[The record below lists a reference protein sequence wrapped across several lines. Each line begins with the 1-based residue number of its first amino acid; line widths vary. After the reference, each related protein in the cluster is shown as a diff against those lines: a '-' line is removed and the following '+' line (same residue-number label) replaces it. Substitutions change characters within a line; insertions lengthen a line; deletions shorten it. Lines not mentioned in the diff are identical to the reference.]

1 MVKVLFGSL
10 MLQLPLTACARQE
23 AVPGGADA
31 WRADLEVLANELPRV
46 HANAFHTIDQ
56 ERFAAEVSSL
66 GTALPQLDRDQII
79 VRLMRLVAL
88 IGDGHTHLDLP
99 PTSPRHPLEL
109 AWFGSELRVVAAAV
123 SHDVTLGARV
133 VGIGGMSV
141 DSAMTLASHLV
152 PRGENEGR
160 TRLTATVLL
169 TSPLVLH
176 GLELSPTNQRAA
188 LDLVTSAGDQV
199 TEMVAAGNLRDFS
212 DWRLAI
218 EPPPLWLRRLGETW
232 WFEVLPD
239 AKTIY
244 LSFSAYS
251 PETEFRQRSQEL
263 GQQLDRSGTRR
274 LIIDLRR
281 NGGGDF
287 TLFRNVLLPV
297 LRSWRGSGGSIYVIT
312 GPGTFSAAMVNALD
326 LRNELNATLVGE
338 PTGARP
344 NSYSEHGEFVLPN
357 SGLRVSYSTRHYRFG
372 ADSATAVP
380 RISTSNRTGRIS
392 DQGEIRCWT
401 GFWRS
406 RSADQG
412 RLPHR
417 VEGHTIVRGNH
428 ACMGRRCWR
437 SA

>member
-1 MVKVLFGSL
+1 
-10 MLQLPLTACARQE
+10 MLQLPLIACARQE

-31 WRADLEVLANELPRV
+31 WRADLEFLASELPRV

-66 GTALPQLDRDQII
+66 DASLPQLDRDQII

-99 PTSPRHPLEL
+99 PTSPRYPLEL
-109 AWFGSELRVVAAAV
+109 ARFGSELRVVAAAV

-141 DSAMTLASHLV
+141 DRAMTLASHLV
-152 PRGENEGR
+152 PRGENERR

-199 TEMVAAGNLRDFS
+199 TEMVAAVNLRDVS
-212 DWRLAI
+212 DWRHSGCAG
-218 EPPPLWLRRLGETW
+218 LGETW
-232 WFEVLPD
+232 WVEVLPD

-372 ADSATAVP
+372 ADSATAVHP
-380 RISTSNRTGRIS
+380 DQHIEPDWQDFRSGRDPVLDWILA
-392 DQGEIRCWT
+392 QPIG
-401 GFWRS
+401 
-406 RSADQG
+406 
-412 RLPHR
+412 
-417 VEGHTIVRGNH
+417 
-428 ACMGRRCWR
+428 
-437 SA
+437 